1 MIDKTQRN
9 KPELLAPAGDFISL
23 QAAIQAGCDA
33 VYFGVAGF
41 SRTSDRV
48 DVFFAHY
55 FGRPDHGVCH
65 LTTMRFPR

>member
-1 MIDKTQRN
+1 MKETEDENYNPTGCQNRDDGGHSRQKRF
-9 KPELLAPAGDFISL
+9 EDFF
-23 QAAIQAGCDA
+23 
-33 VYFGVAGF
+33 YFGVAGF

-55 FGRPDHGVCH
+55 LGRHDHGVCH